1 MYSTGDS
8 KYENQKRPSDEMR
21 SMLDFLEM
29 LRRYMAR
36 RKITSLAR
44 YRSRIGRRERG
55 RQAAPVERALVTLQI
70 RPDGLP

>member
-44 YRSRIGRRERG
+44 YRSRIHAAVGREG
-55 RQAAPVERALVTLQI
+55 A
-70 RPDGLP
+70 RPPRLNAR